1 MKKSYVRGQK
11 TAAFRTR
18 MNNGRFLRSPRF
30 AGEAGFAQDFRKT
43 LRRGRSA
50 VFRSRKLRRASFL
63 SGNEAI
69 AEGAYESGVLFAAG
83 YPGTPSSEI
92 LEHISKYEDV
102 DAQWMANEKVA
113 LDAAIGAS
121 LAGVRS
127 IVAMKHVGLNV
138 ASDTLMTLSY
148 TGVNA
153 GLVIVTADDPGMHSS
168 QNEQDNR
175 NYAKFAKIPLL
186 EPADSQEAKDFV
198 GLGLQISEEFDTP
211 VLIKTTTRISHSKGI
226 VKIRPRRKS
235 FIFRESFT
243 RNPAKY
249 VMVPANARK
258 RRIFVEERLGKLKR
272 FSEKVWCNRIEWGKA
287 GFGIVTSGV
296 SYQYAKEA
304 CTDASFLK
312 LGMSFPL
319 PESLIKKFAKA
330 LSRLYVVEELDP
342 FIEEQIR
349 AMGIRIRGKELFPAT
364 GELNLDLVKEGLFN
378 TPSKEK
384 DSVFK
389 RTPPVSPMLCAG
401 CSYLGLFYVLRKL
414 GVIVVGDIGCYTL
427 SVAPPLST
435 MDTCISMGSSI
446 GIALGL
452 DRVSKARTMEKMVA
466 VIGDSTFIHSGITPL
481 ISVVYHRGTHTVIIL
496 ENKTTAMTGC
506 QDHPGTGSTLKKE
519 RTSKI
524 DYKNLV
530 KALGIKRV
538 EVIDGYDLEKTRKII
553 AREVSR
559 KEPSVVIVENPCLLI
574 DKKKYRRHVQIIASR
589 CNNCRE
595 CLKIGCVAIKI
606 EDNKKPAIN
615 LQICNGCSICKQVCT
630 TDAIEEKVS

>member
-1 MKKSYVRGQK
+1 M
-11 TAAFRTR
+11 
-18 MNNGRFLRSPRF
+18 
-30 AGEAGFAQDFRKT
+30 KT
-43 LRRGRSA
+43 L
-50 VFRSRKLRRASFL
+50 FL

-92 LEHISKYEDV
+92 LEHISKYENI

-121 LAGVRS
+121 LAGIRS
-127 IVAMKHVGLNV
+127 MVSMKHVGLNV

-153 GLVIVTADDPGMHSS
+153 GLIIVTSDDPGMHSS

-175 NYAKFAKIPLL
+175 NYAKFAKVPLL
-186 EPADSQEAKDFV
+186 EPADSEEAKDFV
-198 GLGLQISEEFDTP
+198 SLGLQISEEFDTP

-226 VKIRPRRKS
+226 VEIRPRRKS
-235 FIFRESFT
+235 FIHSRPKTAFQKFFI

-258 RRIFVEERLGKLKR
+258 RRIFVEERLERLKR
-272 FSEKVWCNRIEWGKA
+272 FSEKVWCNRIEWGRA
-287 GFGIVTSGV
+287 SFGIITSGI
-296 SYQYAKEA
+296 SYQYAKEV
-304 CTDASFLK
+304 CPDAAFLK

-319 PESLIKKFAKA
+319 PESLIKKFAKVF
-330 LSRLYVVEELDP
+330 SRLYVVEELDP

-349 AMGIRIRGKELFPAT
+349 AMGIRIRGKELFPVA
-364 GELNLDLVKEGLFN
+364 GELNPDLVKEGLFN
-378 TPSKEK
+378 TPSKKK

-389 RTPPVSPMLCAG
+389 RTPPTSPMLCAG
-401 CSYLGLFYVLRKL
+401 CSYLGLFYVLKKL

-435 MDTCISMGSSI
+435 MDTCISMGSGI

-452 DRVSKARTMEKMVA
+452 DRVSKGRAREKIVA

-481 ISVVYHRGTHTVIIL
+481 ISMVYTKSSGTVIIL
-496 ENKTTAMTGC
+496 DNKTTAMTGC

-519 RTSKI
+519 RTFKI
-524 DYKNLV
+524 DYENLV
-530 KALGIKRV
+530 KVLGVKRV
-538 EVIDGYDLEKTRKII
+538 KII
-553 AREVSR
+553 DSYGLKNTEKVIRCEIAHREL
-559 KEPSVVIVENPCLLI
+559 SVIIVENPCLLI
-574 DKKKYRRHVQIIASR
+574 DKKSYHRPVQIIDSR

-595 CLKIGCVAIKI
+595 CLKIGCAAIKVT
-606 EDNKKPAIN
+606 DNKKPFID
-615 LQICNGCSICKQVCT
+615 LQMCNGCSLCKQACPKH
-630 TDAIEEKVS
+630 AISLRGLDGLYIGQHKD